1 MGSDFVS
8 IAEAAKTLKRSKRT
22 VVSYLKNGLL
32 RRERVGR
39 KTLIPAA
46 DVEALLTELGVD
58 LPAMSRKTFY
68 QLVARVQRLEMT
80 SAVLQRATGIGAS
93 PLRPSKDEAL
103 GLYEAAQKAKSME
116 IWRTD
121 ELDLW
126 ADMYEKMDE
135 VFFDIV
141 GSYTA
146 TTDAWRPFYALC
158 VAQARLV
165 SQHQGFETDLHL
177 QQLHDRLRLS
187 MKTMRGVVLVWIELG
202 NGDAL
207 KTVEPIEDL
216 SRRLAAKRL
225 SPTG

>member
-32 RRERVGR
+32 HRERVGR
-39 KTLIPAA
+39 KTLIPVA
-46 DVEALLTELGVD
+46 DVESLLVELGVD
-58 LPAMSRKTFY
+58 LPAMNRKTFY

-103 GLYEAAQKAKSME
+103 GLYEAAQRALGTE

-141 GSYTA
+141 GSYIA
-146 TTDAWRPFYALC
+146 VTDAWRPFYTLC
-158 VAQARLV
+158 VAQARRV
-165 SQHQGFETDLHL
+165 SQHQGFEKDLHL

-187 MKTMRGVVLVWIELG
+187 MKMMRGVVLAWVELG
-202 NGDAL
+202 GGSATAVVDPL
-207 KTVEPIEDL
+207 DDL
-216 SRRLAAKRL
+216 SRRLSAKRL
-225 SPTG
+225 APTG

>member
-8 IAEAAKTLKRSKRT
+8 IAEAAKMLKRSKRT

-32 RRERVGR
+32 HRERVEK
-39 KTLIPAA
+39 KTLIPVA
-46 DVEALLTELGVD
+46 DVEALLVELGVD
-58 LPAMSRKTFY
+58 LPAMNRKTFY
-68 QLVARVQRLEMT
+68 QLVARVQRLEMS
-80 SAVLQRATGIGAS
+80 SAVLQKATGIGAS

-103 GLYEAAQKAKSME
+103 GLYEAAQRALVTGSWQM
-116 IWRTD
+116 D

-135 VFFDIV
+135 VFFDIL
-141 GSYTA
+141 GSYIA
-146 TTDAWRPFYALC
+146 VTDSWRPFYGLC

-165 SQHQGFETDLHL
+165 SQQEEFATDLHL
-177 QQLHDRLRLS
+177 QQIHDRLRLS
-187 MKTMRGVVLVWIELG
+187 MKMMRGVVLAWVELG

-207 KTVEPIEDL
+207 KAVEPIEDL